1 MEHNI
6 NYGGDIINREK
17 RDNIQACVV
26 WAHDQNAKFW
36 TYHTGLKDCDL
47 KSSNTEKIEA
57 QNHISGSSAC
67 HDIVDF
73 TEESE
78 QNLTKLVSM
87 CHTLLEVQYFPS

>member
-6 NYGGDIINREK
+6 EYGGDIINREK
-17 RDNIQACVV
+17 KDNIQACVG
-26 WAHDQNAKFW
+26 WARDQNVKFW
-36 TYHTGLKDCDL
+36 TYHTGTCSL

-73 TEESE
+73 TETESE
-78 QNLTKLVSM
+78 QNKIG
-87 CHTLLEVQYFPS
+87 